1 MTDQQRTDQQQPDYR
16 PRPNEKLGDYLRRLR
31 QAASAAQSYPVTQ
44 DEVANLSASL
54 GAPNSF
60 TKGWL
65 SLVESGKRYKKISS
79 EKLKAVAHIYTNLL
93 GTRISENWLLELVG
107 YAPTIE
113 LPLLIR
119 EQDELVAEHLKR
131 TDIRALVMYAG
142 ELAKLGQ
149 DKSIATLV
157 SLARSLVQAATNEQ
171 KNEDLF
177 SDPVQSEHIKMFM
190 KRMGLE

>member
-1 MTDQQRTDQQQPDYR
+1 
-16 PRPNEKLGDYLRRLR
+16 
-31 QAASAAQSYPVTQ
+31 
-44 DEVANLSASL
+44 
-54 GAPNSF
+54 
-60 TKGWL
+60 
-65 SLVESGKRYKKISS
+65 
-79 EKLKAVAHIYTNLL
+79 
-93 GTRISENWLLELVG
+93 
-107 YAPTIE
+107 
-113 LPLLIR
+113 
-119 EQDELVAEHLKR
+119 
-131 TDIRALVMYAG
+131 MYAG